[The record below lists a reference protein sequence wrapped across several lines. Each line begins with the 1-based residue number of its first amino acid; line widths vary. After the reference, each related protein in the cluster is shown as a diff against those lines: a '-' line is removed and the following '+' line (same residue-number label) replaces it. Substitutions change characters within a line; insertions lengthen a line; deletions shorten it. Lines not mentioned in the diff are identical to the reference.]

1 MRCALVWF
9 RNDLRLTDQ
18 PALQAAL
25 RAADTVIPVYVH
37 SPEEEAPWAPGAAS
51 HAWLHRSLRSL
62 AAALQE
68 AGSGLV
74 VRRGG
79 SAAEVLCA
87 LARETGAGAVFWSRR
102 VEPACRRQEAR
113 VAERLRGT
121 DVQARV
127 QSGNL
132 LLDPDALLSG
142 QGSPY
147 RVFTPFWRRAGVDL
161 ETLPAASPAPRRI
174 PSPPLPASD
183 SIDALALK
191 PTPRWDRPF
200 WSQWQPGE
208 AGAQQA
214 LSEFIDD
221 GLDDYDESRNR
232 PDLPGTSR
240 LSPHLHF
247 GEISVRSVWEQ
258 LAARKDTPG
267 RQTWRRELGWREFCQ
282 YLLHHFPH
290 CADADL
296 NDQMQHFDWAEVDA
310 AQLDAWRHGRTGVP
324 IVDAGMRELW
334 QCGWMHNR
342 VRMIVASFLTKHLR
356 HHWLHG
362 ARWFWDTLVDADLA
376 SNSQGWQWTAG
387 TGADAAPYFRVFNPV
402 LQSRRFDPHGH
413 YLRRWLPELAGM
425 PDRGIHAP
433 WEQPLLLRQLAPA
446 YPAQP
451 VVDLAAGRAAALE
464 AYRLRNDAA

>member
-1 MRCALVWF
+1 MHCALVWF
-9 RNDLRLTDQ
+9 RSDLRLTDQ

-25 RAADTVIPVYVH
+25 RAADVIVPVYIH
-37 SPEEEAPWAPGAAS
+37 APDEEAPWAPGAAS
-51 HAWLHRSLRSL
+51 RAWLHRSLLSL
-62 AAALQE
+62 DESLRN

-74 VRRGG
+74 IRRGA
-79 SAAEVLCA
+79 SADVLCG
-87 LARETGAGAVFWSRR
+87 LVRETGADAVFWSRR
-102 VEPACRRQEAR
+102 VEPACRRQEAS
-113 VAERLRGT
+113 VAMRLRAMG
-121 DVQARV
+121 VHVRE

-132 LLDPDALLSG
+132 LLDPEAVLSG

-147 RVFTPFWRRAGVDL
+147 RVFTPFWRRAGADL
-161 ETLPAASPAPRRI
+161 ETLPAAAPAPSRI

-183 SIDALALK
+183 AIEELALQ
-191 PTPRWDRPF
+191 PRPRWDRAF

-208 AGAQQA
+208 SGAGQA
-214 LSEFIDD
+214 LADFLDD
-221 GLDDYDESRNR
+221 GLDDYDDSRNR

-240 LSPHLHF
+240 LSPHLHY
-247 GEISVRSVWEQ
+247 GEISVRTIWE
-258 LAARKDTPG
+258 AVAMRKDSAG

-296 NDQMQHFDWAEVDA
+296 NDQMQQFDWAEVDSGR
-310 AQLDAWRHGRTGVP
+310 LDAWRHGRTGVP
-324 IVDAGMRELW
+324 IIDAGMRELW
-334 QCGWMHNR
+334 QSGWMHNR

-356 HHWLHG
+356 YHWLHG

-413 YLRRWLPELAGM
+413 YLRRWLPELAGI
-425 PDRGIHAP
+425 PDRAVHAP
-433 WEQPLLLRQLAPA
+433 WEQPELLRHVAPD
-446 YPAQP
+446 YPSGP
-451 VVDLAAGRAAALE
+451 VIDLAAGRAAALE
-464 AYRLRNDAA
+464 AYRVRNDAA